1 MKRPMEA
8 AEADQIKSIKKD
20 ILDAKKELRRAVT
33 GLTKLMGDYNSEG
46 NVEAEA
52 AAMDLRGG
60 LLIALGQA
68 DQAHSRAMLALCDCF
83 EDGGVVIQGPG
94 GGR

>member
-1 MKRPMEA
+1 MKRQMEL
-8 AEADQIKSIKKD
+8 AEADQIKAIKKD
-20 ILDAKKELRRAVT
+20 ILEGKREFRRAIV
-33 GLTKLMGDYNSEG
+33 GLTKLAGDYNAEG

-60 LLIALGQA
+60 LLIALGHA
-68 DQAHSRAMLALCDCF
+68 DQAHSRVMLALCDCF
-83 EDGGVVIQGPG
+83 EDGGVVIQGGG

>member
-1 MKRPMEA
+1 MKRPMQT
-8 AEADQIKSIKKD
+8 AEADQIKAIKKD
-20 ILDAKKELRRAVT
+20 IIDGKREFRRAVV
-33 GLTKLMGDYNSEG
+33 GLTNLMGGYNAEG

-83 EDGGVVIQGPG
+83 DDGGVVIQGG